1 MPDQQPDKPSITPS
15 ADGDFADALNR
26 RVGGWTRAMNIQ
38 FVRATGD
45 EVVAEL
51 QIGPH
56 HLQAYGIVHGGVYA
70 GMIESVASVGAA
82 LWAGRTN
89 HSVVGLE
96 NQTSFLHA
104 TREGKL
110 RATARPL
117 MRGRRTQV
125 WAANVTDSSGRV
137 VSEGKVRLLALE
149 QGTTLSGEGVKLK
162 PAEG

>member
-15 ADGDFADALNR
+15 ADGDFADALNA

-70 GMIESVASVGAA
+70 GVIESVASVGAA

-96 NQTSFLHA
+96 NQTSFLYA

-125 WAANVTDSSGRV
+125 WAATVTDSSGRV
-137 VSEGKVRLLALE
+137 VAEGKVRLLALE
-149 QGTTLSGEGVKLK
+149 QGTSLAGEGVKLK
-162 PAEG
+162 PADG

>member
-1 MPDQQPDKPSITPS
+1 MGI
-15 ADGDFADALNR
+15 R
-26 RVGGWTRAMNIQ
+26 
-38 FVRATGD
+38 FVRANGD

-51 QIGPH
+51 EIGPQH
-56 HLQAYGIVHGGVYA
+56 RQAYGIVHGGVYA

-96 NQTSFLHA
+96 NQTSFLLA

-117 MRGRRTQV
+117 MRGRSTQV
-125 WAANVTDSSGRV
+125 WSATVTDGSGRLV
-137 VSEGKVRLLALE
+137 AEGKVRLLALE
-149 QGTTLSGEGVKLK
+149 QGRPLAGEGVKLK
-162 PAEG
+162 PADG